1 MTTEKLVKAPER
13 RVRRT
18 PVGVRNRLA
27 VKGKDPN
34 YEYRIVND
42 TDDRVSDLLD
52 QDWEIDLSEEI
63 RVGDGRI
70 DDIGKLGKARVL
82 SVGGGVKAVVMRKRK
97 DWYDDDQAVKQEYV
111 KKTEKA
117 MRPEPSEGT
126 YGLIDVTRK

>member
-1 MTTEKLVKAPER
+1 MTTEKLVKTPER
-13 RVRRT
+13 RVKRT
-18 PVGVRNRLA
+18 PVGQRNRLA

-42 TDDRVSDLLD
+42 TDDRVNELLD

-82 SVGGGVKAVVMRKRK
+82 SVGGGIKAVVMRKRK
-97 DWYDDDQAVKQEYV
+97 DWFDEDQAAKQEYV
-111 KKTEKA
+111 TKTEKA
-117 MRPEPSEGT
+117 MRPDPSEGT
-126 YGLIDVTRK
+126 YGEIAVTRK